1 MRIMFSG
8 GGTLDPSP
16 LTGFS
21 RTTDENQL
29 SFVGT
34 KTGVERQLV
43 KDITY
48 LTLPAGKL
56 RRYFLAK
63 FH

>member
-8 GGTLDPSP
+8 GGTAGSVTP
-16 LTGFS
+16 LLALAEQLT
-21 RTTDENQL
+21 ENQL

-48 LTLPAGKL
+48 LTLPA
-56 RRYFLAK
+56 
-63 FH
+63 